1 LQGSGIKTTSLTN
14 ATSEARL
21 RRLADEASRSSVVI
35 HAVDP
40 RGVVFTGLTAED
52 NLNGFITPI
61 TEEDEN
67 GEEVV
72 VGLDVSRIGG
82 LVANREQQL
91 IESRD
96 GMIVLT
102 QKTGGLFVKNNNDM
116 DASLRTAVDD
126 GNGYYLLGYQ
136 PELSTFDESGKPV
149 FHSIRVRVKRPG
161 LTVRS
166 RSGFYGNADPDVSA
180 LSQTPREQ
188 LVKALVSPFAAGDV
202 DVRLTALFSPS
213 ETAAS
218 NISMLLHIDTT
229 DLTFA
234 EEPDGSR
241 TSQVDV
247 VAVTFNGE
255 GEQIDTL
262 ANSWKISAP
271 QRDYQTMSTTGLT
284 YRAVLP
290 VKKAGPYQLRV
301 VVRDT
306 ASRRLGSA
314 MQYIDVPDLK
324 KGRLTLSGIVMAGD
338 PPAGPAA
345 AEAAISRE
353 QVDSTPARRV
363 FRTGSAVLFAYE
375 ILNARTD
382 SDKKPQLE
390 ARVRVFRDG
399 RQVFASPSS
408 TVETASPTNSKR
420 VATGGRLQLSQLTP
434 GDYVLQVIVADNL
447 RFDKYRMATQAIDFQ
462 VQNKP

>member
-1 LQGSGIKTTSLTN
+1 
-14 ATSEARL
+14 
-21 RRLADEASRSSVVI
+21 
-35 HAVDP
+35 
-40 RGVVFTGLTAED
+40 
-52 NLNGFITPI
+52 
-61 TEEDEN
+61 
-67 GEEVV
+67 
-72 VGLDVSRIGG
+72 
-82 LVANREQQL
+82 
-91 IESRD
+91 
-96 GMIVLT
+96 
-102 QKTGGLFVKNNNDM
+102 
-116 DASLRTAVDD
+116 
-126 GNGYYLLGYQ
+126 
-136 PELSTFDESGKPV
+136 
-149 FHSIRVRVKRPG
+149 
-161 LTVRS
+161 
-166 RSGFYGNADPDVSA
+166 
-180 LSQTPREQ
+180 
-188 LVKALVSPFAAGDV
+188 
-202 DVRLTALFSPS
+202 
-213 ETAAS
+213 
-218 NISMLLHIDTT
+218 
-229 DLTFA
+229 
-234 EEPDGSR
+234 
-241 TSQVDV
+241 
-247 VAVTFNGE
+247 
-255 GEQIDTL
+255 
-262 ANSWKISAP
+262 
-271 QRDYQTMSTTGLT
+271 MSTTGLT

-447 RFDKYRMATQAIDFQ
+447 RFDKYRIATQAIDFQ